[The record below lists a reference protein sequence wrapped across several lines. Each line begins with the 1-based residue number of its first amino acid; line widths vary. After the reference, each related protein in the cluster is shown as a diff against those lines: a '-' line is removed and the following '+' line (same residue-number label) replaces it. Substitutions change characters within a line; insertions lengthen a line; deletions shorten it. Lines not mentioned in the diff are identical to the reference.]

1 MYLPLKSFRRVS
13 FKYRFN
19 LSHKPFTLAEF
30 EYMSLNKVRTKVLL
44 ALEGVGAIFVGI
56 YLAAYLGGIPTTVV
70 YHSELAFKIPLAIF
84 GALILVLA
92 AASIAL
98 ALRSKK
104 N

>member
-1 MYLPLKSFRRVS
+1 
-13 FKYRFN
+13 
-19 LSHKPFTLAEF
+19 
-30 EYMSLNKVRTKVLL
+30 MSLNKLNTKVLL

-84 GALILVLA
+84 GTLILVLA
-92 AASIAL
+92 AVSIVL
-98 ALRSKK
+98 ALRSRKA